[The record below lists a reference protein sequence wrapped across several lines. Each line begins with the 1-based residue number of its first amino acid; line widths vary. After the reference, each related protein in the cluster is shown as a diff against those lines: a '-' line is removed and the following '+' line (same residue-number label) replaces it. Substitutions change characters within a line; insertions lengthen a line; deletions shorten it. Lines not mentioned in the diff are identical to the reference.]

1 MTKVYVLIY
10 DADNGSREDC
20 NIFYSPI
27 EVFADTA
34 TREQRIDYVSKHSR
48 YEVGYRTEDLEFET
62 THDFELPYNLK
73 PDDDDDD
80 NNVSDYRVPSDP
92 TQYLFYAYKDE
103 SPWNGDTGEDDLS
116 TMIAICP
123 EDYFKKTGY
132 QWDQH
137 TPLDFSDKIS
147 EVQEGQFEYDGT
159 IEEARA
165 ELLAMG
171 LREDAAYT
179 AFVQKHNQHDDDDD
193 AATAAPTVTPHMP
206 PVEAEEADDFK
217 YGDSSWLSVDPEEY
231 FFYATLGKDPT
242 GVRATLVYI
251 VPVRYWDINHT
262 VCDQQGRI
270 DLPDGFELVGV
281 NQYVF
286 NGSPSAARMS
296 LRELGLVDNI
306 AFADEVKQTA
316 E

>member
-1 MTKVYVLIY
+1 MTKVYVLVY

-34 TREQRIDYVSKHSR
+34 TRSKRIDYVSKHSQ

-73 PDDDDDD
+73 PDDDDND
-80 NNVSDYRVPSDP
+80 VSDYGAPSDP
-92 TQYLFYAYKDE
+92 TQYLFYVYKDE
-103 SPWNGDTGEDDLS
+103 SPWNGDTGEDAMS

-137 TPLDFSDKIS
+137 TPLDFSDNIS
-147 EVQEGQFEYDGT
+147 EIQEGLFEYEGT
-159 IEEARA
+159 IEQARA
-165 ELLAMG
+165 ELLAQG

-179 AFVQKHNQHDDDDD
+179 AFVQKHSQHDDDDD
-193 AATAAPTVTPHMP
+193 AATVATTVTPHMP
-206 PVEAEEADDFK
+206 PAEAEEDAFQ
-217 YGDSSWLSVDPEEY
+217 YGDSSWLSVDPAEY

-242 GVRATLVYI
+242 GVRATVAYI
-251 VPVRYWDINHT
+251 VPVRYWDINHS

-296 LRELGLVDNI
+296 LRDLGLVDNM
-306 AFADEVKQTA
+306 AFADAVARSTE
-316 E
+316 

>member
-34 TREQRIDYVSKHSR
+34 TRSKRIDYVSKHSQ

-73 PDDDDDD
+73 PDDDAD
-80 NNVSDYRVPSDP
+80 NDWTDVSDYRVPFDP
-92 TQYLFYAYKDE
+92 TQYLFHAYDDE
-103 SPWNGDTGEDDLS
+103 SPWNGDTGEDDRS

-147 EVQEGQFEYDGT
+147 EIQEGLFEYEGT
-159 IEEARA
+159 VEQARA

-179 AFVQKHNQHDDDDD
+179 AFVQKHNHSDDDD
-193 AATAAPTVTPHMP
+193 TAAPATPVVAPHMP
-206 PVEAEEADDFK
+206 PAEAEDTDEFK
-217 YGDSSWLSVDPEEY
+217 YGASSWLSVDPEEY
-231 FFYATLGKDPT
+231 FFHATLGKDPT
-242 GVRATLVYI
+242 GVRATVVYI
-251 VPVRYWDINHT
+251 VPVRYWEANHA

-270 DLPDGFELVGV
+270 DMPIGFELIGI
-281 NQYVF
+281 NRYTF
-286 NGSPSAARMS
+286 DGSPSAARMA
-296 LRELGLVDNI
+296 LRDMGMREDSD
-306 AFADEVKQTA
+306 FAAVCV
-316 E
+316 